1 MSLVNHRGHFAGQKS
16 WTGFTMIE
24 ILAVVAIIGVLVGLL
39 LPAIQAS
46 REGARR
52 MSCSSNL
59 SQVGLA
65 VVGYHHAFDQF
76 PVQLSGTD
84 GSLIAGQDNDRRL
97 SIFVALLPFMDNT
110 SLADQIGHAHPKVL
124 YDPTGGYIDQ
134 QFSMQQNSETVAE
147 TWPAGG
153 PETFQSQYRWWHV
166 EPLGLRCPSDP
177 GMGHPSMG
185 RCNYAICLGDGVVAS
200 STGPLKEVEGT
211 FVFDPQRAL
220 ETEIAMRGV
229 FVPRR
234 VTKFA
239 DVTDGLSQTILLG
252 EICTDLGDG
261 DNRTAPVAVSLTQTA
276 KLLRDVPLLASKLNW
291 RDADRPQFWKSGAP
305 FLTAGESS
313 SSKRGHR
320 WADGMPLFTGFN
332 TILPPNREIAL
343 ALDQEDSDGVLPPS
357 SRHQGGVQICMA
369 DGAVSFVTDS
379 IDAGNSSQPTVHAG
393 SHPEAESKDAATIP
407 SPYGVWGALGTRAS
421 SEVGAGDFEVID

>member
-1 MSLVNHRGHFAGQKS
+1 MSLVNHRGHFTVQRS
-16 WTGFTMIE
+16 STGFTMIE
-24 ILAVVAIIGVLVGLL
+24 ILAVVAIIGVLVGML

-59 SQVGLA
+59 SQIGLA

-76 PVQLSGTD
+76 PVQLCGTD

-110 SLADQIGHAHPKVL
+110 SLANQIGSAHPKVL
-124 YDPTGGYIDQ
+124 FDSTAGYADQ
-134 QFSMQQNSETVAE
+134 PFSIQDANETVVE
-147 TWPAGG
+147 NWPAGG
-153 PETFQSQYRWWHV
+153 PEPFKDQYRWWHV

-185 RCNYAICLGDGVVAS
+185 RCNYAVSLGDGIVTS
-200 STGPLKEVEGT
+200 STGALKEVNGT
-211 FVFDPQRAL
+211 FVLAPEQSL
-220 ETEIAMRGV
+220 ETEIAMRGI
-229 FVPRR
+229 FVPGS
-234 VTKFA
+234 VSKFS

-252 EICTDLGDG
+252 EICTGLGDR
-261 DNRTAPVAVSLTQTA
+261 DNRTDPVAVSLMKTA
-276 KLLRDVPLLASKLNW
+276 KLLRDVPLLVSKLGW
-291 RDADRPQFWKSGAP
+291 LDPDRPRFWKSNAP
-305 FLTAGESS
+305 FLTTGELS

-343 ALDQEDSDGVLPPS
+343 ALDREDSDGVLPLS
-357 SRHQGGVQICMA
+357 SRHEGGVQICMA
-369 DGAVSFVTDS
+369 DGAVSFVTDF
-379 IDAGNSSQPTVHAG
+379 IDSGDSNQPTIHAG
-393 SHPEAESKDAATIP
+393 SHPEAKSKDAPAIP
-407 SPYGVWGALGTRAS
+407 SPYGVWGAMGTRAS
-421 SEVGAGDFEVID
+421 SEVVAGNFEVIE